1 MMENGLKIRG
11 CMKKNVF
18 LIVCLL
24 CGMSAYGQNWNY
36 GIEIGYMNS
45 RFHAHDPDVSCGHGF
60 KVGGMVDYTFR
71 NNILIETGLS
81 YERKSGKIQGGP
93 LANYGISEINV
104 RDMDYLVFPVSFG
117 YTFNLCKDLV
127 FIPQVGWYFSA
138 GLRGSG
144 FLSGKD
150 SFGQPYTSAID
161 VFPASYD
168 RQYRPFDR
176 FDTGALFGV
185 NLQYRKVRL
194 KAFYELGV
202 KTINPVYGNLR
213 NRTAGASV
221 CCVF

>member
-11 CMKKNVF
+11 CIKKNVF

-36 GIEIGYMNS
+36 GIEIGYTNS

-93 LANYGISEINV
+93 LANYGISEIDV

-127 FIPQVGWYFSA
+127 FIPQVGGISVPDFGAPDFYPEKTVSA
-138 GLRGSG
+138 SPTPRPLMSFRLLMTANTAPSTGLTRVHS
-144 FLSGKD
+144 L
-150 SFGQPYTSAID
+150 A
-161 VFPASYD
+161 
-168 RQYRPFDR
+168 
-176 FDTGALFGV
+176 
-185 NLQYRKVRL
+185 
-194 KAFYELGV
+194 
-202 KTINPVYGNLR
+202 
-213 NRTAGASV
+213 
-221 CCVF
+221 